1 MMLCRVLSFRWQ
13 SSNFINSSDYSLQ
26 RLMASPKSS
35 NLVQDSGRRVTIIEP
50 VKPTPDPDESI
61 DRVLSL
67 AK

>member
-1 MMLCRVLSFRWQ
+1 
-13 SSNFINSSDYSLQ
+13 
-26 RLMASPKSS
+26 MASPKSS